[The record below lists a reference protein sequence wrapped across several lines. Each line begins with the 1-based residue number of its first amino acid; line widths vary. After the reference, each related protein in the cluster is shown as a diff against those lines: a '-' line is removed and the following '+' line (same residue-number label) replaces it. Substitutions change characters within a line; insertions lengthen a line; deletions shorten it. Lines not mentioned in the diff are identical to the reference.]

1 MQIGLAADL
10 RNLAVRCN
18 RIARNRPDPRTHD
31 ALAAL
36 IAELTE
42 KAEVLE
48 ATFRTPKGE
57 G

>member
-31 ALAAL
+31 VLAAL
-36 IAELTE
+36 TAELTE